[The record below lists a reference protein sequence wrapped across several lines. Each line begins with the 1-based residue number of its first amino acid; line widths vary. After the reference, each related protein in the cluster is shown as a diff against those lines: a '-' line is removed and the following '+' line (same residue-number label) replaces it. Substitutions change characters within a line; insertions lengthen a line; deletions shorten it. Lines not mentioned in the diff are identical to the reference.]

1 MYRIVDLDG
10 FSPILQYGGEVLQD
24 TNQITIGPC
33 LFRFLFFSFF
43 FFFLGGEGLR
53 FRFFLFVLNL
63 YKWYTGWCTVIL
75 VFCPTV

>member
-43 FFFLGGEGLR
+43 FFFLGGGR
-53 FRFFLFVLNL
+53 
-63 YKWYTGWCTVIL
+63 G
-75 VFCPTV
+75 